1 MLKYKLLDRGY
12 DMKVMPRFGL
22 ILDKRYT
29 LAELIDRLLADGNG
43 SSATILAITNPNFD
57 EYHYNI
63 SDYPSLEFNH
73 GKIQRDDIP
82 EELKYRNVRFVTG
95 DEGYGR
101 REYRVRT

>member
-1 MLKYKLLDRGY
+1 
-12 DMKVMPRFGL
+12 MKVMPRFGL

-82 EELKYRNVRFVTG
+82 EELKWHENDIVKLFYVIGLLLAMAAIT
-95 DEGYGR
+95 YG
-101 REYRVRT
+101 VWL